1 MQVAKVDMG
10 NDDDADDDADD
21 DSDDDGV
28 KDDDEMGKTCNVMI
42 ADSRL
47 QSKNADCNGD
57 GNADDFIK
65 RNFYDFSGI
74 HYHQS

>member
-10 NDDDADDDADD
+10 NDDDAD
-21 DSDDDGV
+21 
-28 KDDDEMGKTCNVMI
+28 DDDEMGKTCNVMI

-65 RNFYDFSGI
+65 RNF
-74 HYHQS
+74 

>member
-10 NDDDADDDADD
+10 NDDDADDD
-21 DSDDDGV
+21 DDGV
-28 KDDDEMGKTCNVMI
+28 KDDDEMGKTFNVTI

-65 RNFYDFSGI
+65 RNFYDFS
-74 HYHQS
+74 

>member
-28 KDDDEMGKTCNVMI
+28 KDDDEMGKTCNDWRLSSSI
-42 ADSRL
+42 QKRRL
-47 QSKNADCNGD
+47 QWRWAC
-57 GNADDFIK
+57 
-65 RNFYDFSGI
+65 R
-74 HYHQS
+74 